1 MTTVFQLNEN
11 PDWHSAAQDLIN
23 GLQAFDDKEHKI
35 RLLESLCDKLGDRL
49 YPAFLQIL
57 FALEQFSD
65 TEPKQLVA
73 ETLVECIRSGR
84 LPSGRLSA
92 WGSGSLT
99 GDSAFGQTRV
109 LGPIEYVCA
118 WYAQGGNAQPLSLQ
132 QFNLIMTSLLSL
144 VETNRTAKD
153 FYCQKLQGDI
163 DDPMS
168 GALSNTTRQG
178 LQELIE
184 IWIQSDNISDAID
197 AFVSSLQSESL
208 LNTISKGPIDH
219 LT

>member
-1 MTTVFQLNEN
+1 MNSSFKLNEN

-23 GLQAFDDKEHKI
+23 GLHALDDKEHKI
-35 RLLESLCDKLGDRL
+35 RLLESLCDKLGDQL

-57 FALEQFSD
+57 YSLEQFAD
-65 TEPKQLVA
+65 TESKQLVA
-73 ETLVECIRSGR
+73 TTLVECIRSGR

-132 QFNLIMTSLLSL
+132 QFNQIMVSLLSL
-144 VETNRTAKD
+144 VATNDTAKN

-184 IWIQSDNISDAID
+184 VWTQSDNIDDAVD
-197 AFVSSLQSESL
+197 TFVSSLQSESL
-208 LNTISKGPIDH
+208 LNTISRGPLDH

>member
-1 MTTVFQLNEN
+1 MSSTFQLNDN

-23 GLQAFDDKEHKI
+23 GLHALDDAEREI
-35 RLLESLCDKLGDRL
+35 QLLEKLCEKLGDEL

-57 FALEQFSD
+57 FALEQFANN
-65 TEPKQLVA
+65 EAKQKIASTLVA
-73 ETLVECIRSGR
+73 CIRTGR

-92 WGSGSLT
+92 WGSSSIT

-118 WYAQGGNAQPLSLQ
+118 WYAQGGTTTPLSLQ
-132 QFNLIMTSLLSL
+132 QFSLVLTSLLEL
-144 VETNRTAKD
+144 VATNSQAKS

-184 IWIQSDNISDAID
+184 IWTHSDNSNDAVD
-197 AFVSSLQSESL
+197 AFVTSLQSESL
-208 LNTISKGPIDH
+208 LNTIAKGPNDH
-219 LT
+219 LF

>member
-1 MTTVFQLNEN
+1 VTTVFQLNEN